1 MTRVA
6 SKTRDRYLQ
15 QAIHHRMLR
24 LMAHHFIETIFV

>member
-6 SKTRDRYLQ
+6 SKTRDRCLQ

-24 LMAHHFIETIFV
+24 LMAHHFIQTIFV